1 MNKKLYINQEILRQR
16 NDEIYE
22 DIKEL
27 WEKSEDMKQIVFE
40 MKMKLERVENKL
52 GYVSQLE
59 RL

>member
-1 MNKKLYINQEILRQR
+1 LNKKLYINQEILRQR